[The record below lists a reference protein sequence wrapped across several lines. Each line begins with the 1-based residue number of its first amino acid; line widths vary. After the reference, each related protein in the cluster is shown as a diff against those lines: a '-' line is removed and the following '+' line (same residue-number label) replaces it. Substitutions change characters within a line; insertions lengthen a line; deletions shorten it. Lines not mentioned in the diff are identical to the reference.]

1 MGETLLR
8 YWGCGGA
15 AGGRLSRHCR
25 MLSSTP
31 GLCPQDANSS
41 PPPPSHDNP
50 RCLQSRPRALV
61 GECQGQ
67 GRCGTTGRA
76 RQVFLTRGPHRDAR
90 LLKREASC
98 CISESLRTCSVFP
111 LWLPHSRQPLEGP
124 CLPVSFTQVPLGS
137 PTDQDTR
144 AGRAPAGKP
153 ALPGDT
159 RWAAILRAARSGAA
173 AATLRPA
180 PRSEAEGELQTED
193 DKASL
198 EIQYLTSL
206 PIF

>member
-1 MGETLLR
+1 MGETLLC

-76 RQVFLTRGPHRDAR
+76 RPVFLTRGPHRDAR

-98 CISESLRTCSVFP
+98 CISESPRTCSVFP

-137 PTDQDTR
+137 PTDQPSSR
-144 AGRAPAGKP
+144 WEAGAPWGHT
-153 ALPGDT
+153 LGSDSPGGPERGCCSHFAT
-159 RWAAILRAARSGAA
+159 STQIRS
-173 AATLRPA
+173 R
-180 PRSEAEGELQTED
+180 R
-193 DKASL
+193 
-198 EIQYLTSL
+198 
-206 PIF
+206 